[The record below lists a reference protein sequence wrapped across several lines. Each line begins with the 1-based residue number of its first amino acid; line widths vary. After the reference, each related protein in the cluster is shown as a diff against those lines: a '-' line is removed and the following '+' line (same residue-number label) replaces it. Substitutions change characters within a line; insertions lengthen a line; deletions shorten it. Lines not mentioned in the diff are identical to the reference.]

1 MTASRPHIGHR
12 GVDLGLHGSSA
23 SALSVRYPALLWM
36 HAASSLHPENGE
48 SYSGQQGRAVVGPTE
63 VAVLVKMYNAVL
75 AEPWFT
81 TDDVKRNR
89 FLRYVIEA
97 FRAGINETDQLTTHW
112 SRRVGSAP
120 FLETPQDARDSG

>member
-1 MTASRPHIGHR
+1 
-12 GVDLGLHGSSA
+12 
-23 SALSVRYPALLWM
+23 M